1 MNLNGK
7 KQEVAVSKAEC
18 LFLQICIT
26 NQQLVWKAE
35 SFVQENKLG
44 AVREGIVTAFE

>member
-26 NQQLVWKAE
+26 NQLVWKAE
-35 SFVQENKLG
+35 SLVQENKLG